1 MKHVNGLCINQLWT
15 FGLIGIMALSGCG
28 NQKDTV
34 HSNVNMPDSCW
45 DTYSDTWV
53 ATDALG
59 RTMPTQEEV
68 GNVKN
73 DKRRV
78 VGIFYITWHS
88 DNLANL
94 KAPYRADV
102 SKVLEEAPEAR
113 LDASHLAWTEG
124 SYHWGEPELGYFL
137 SRDEYVIRKDMSMLA
152 DAGVDVLVMDVTNAV
167 RYWDEWETLFTT
179 MQKMKAEGNKVP
191 QFCFWAFNGPVI
203 SVVQDLYD
211 KVYKENKYKDLWF
224 YWGDKPLL
232 LYNGKPTMDA
242 DGGGVK
248 NPNPHYDPKA
258 LTDPSHSHYNDPD
271 YINEFYTDYT
281 QDVKDFFTL
290 RTMWWGYYEWAGER
304 FVGTEG
310 NWSFGYDLGDERVC
324 KMSPS
329 DLVATYRG
337 ENEQAAVT
345 PAQHPISII
354 GKSWTRD
361 KKEPKLND
369 HDMPEPTYVS
379 WLGKTVND
387 PTAYGIYFQDRWDEA
402 LKNDPQFLYLNDWNE
417 WTAGKYNSGK
427 APGSELPGPT
437 EFLGRKN
444 PFYFVDQYNAEFNR
458 TIQPMKGGYTD
469 NYYMQMAQNIR
480 RYKGVRPIPQ
490 SSGYQKIRIDGTFK
504 EWDKVKVEYR
514 DTKGDVT
521 HRDHKGYGG
530 NHYVNN
536 SGRNDIVL
544 SKVAV
549 DKDNIFF
556 YAETMDKL
564 SPFSD
569 PNWMLLLIDADNNA
583 STGWYGYDFIVNK
596 KVVDAQSTELMRY
609 DEQAGEWKKVNIL
622 SYRVNGNQLELSIP
636 RADLGLI
643 DDSFVFDFKWT
654 DNPANLK
661 DPISLCVDGDAA
673 PNRRF
678 NYRYIW
684 NK

>member
-1 MKHVNGLCINQLWT
+1 MKLVNELCINLLGVL
-15 FGLIGIMALSGCG
+15 GLLTTLSGCG
-28 NQKDTV
+28 NQKDTIQ
-34 HSNVNMPDSCW
+34 SNIDIADSYR
-45 DTYSDTWV
+45 DIYSDTWV

-59 RTMPTQEEV
+59 RTMPSLEEV
-68 GNVKN
+68 GNVKD

-94 KAPYRADV
+94 KSPYRADV

-113 LDASHLAWTEG
+113 LDANHPAWTEG
-124 SYHWGEPELGYFL
+124 SFHWGEPEVGYFL

-232 LYNGKPTMDA
+232 LYNGKPAMDA
-242 DGGGVK
+242 NGGGVK
-248 NPNPHYDPKA
+248 NPNPHYDPKT
-258 LTDPSHSHYNDPD
+258 LTDSSHPHYNDPD
-271 YINEFYTDYT
+271 YTNEFYTDYT
-281 QDVKDFFTL
+281 REVKDFFTL

-324 KMSPS
+324 KMHPS
-329 DLVATYRG
+329 DLVATFQG
-337 ENEQAAVT
+337 KNEQAAVT
-345 PAQHPISII
+345 PAQHPTSIV

-361 KKEPKLND
+361 HKEPRLND
-369 HDMPEPTYVS
+369 HDMPEPTYVP
-379 WLGKTVND
+379 WLGKTVDD
-387 PTAYGIYFQDRWDEA
+387 PTAYGIYFQDRWEEA

-417 WTAGKYNSGK
+417 WTAGKYSSGK

-480 RYKGVRPIPQ
+480 RYKGVRPIPENK
-490 SSGYQKIRIDGTFK
+490 GYQTMPVNGKFEK
-504 EWDKVKVEYR
+504 WNKVKVEYR
-514 DTKGDVT
+514 DTKGDIT
-521 HRDHKGYGG
+521 HRDYKGYGG

-536 SGRNDIVL
+536 SGRNDIIL

-549 DKDNIFF
+549 DKENIYF
-556 YAETMDKL
+556 YVETMNNMTP
-564 SPFSD
+564 STD
-569 PNWMLLLIDADNNA
+569 PNWMLLLIDADNNS
-583 STGWYGYDFIVNK
+583 STGWYGYDYLINK
-596 KVVDAQSTELMRY
+596 TVVDEKSTELKRY
-609 DEQAGEWKKVNIL
+609 DEKSGEWVTVGVLPYCIKDKC
-622 SYRVNGNQLELSIP
+622 LELAVN
-636 RADLGLI
+636 RDDLGLVG
-643 DDSFVFDFKWT
+643 DTFVFDFKWV
-654 DNPANLK
+654 DNPLELK
-661 DPISLCVDGDAA
+661 DPISLCVNGDAA

-678 NYRYIW
+678 NYRCIW
-684 NK
+684 KK